1 MDYTPVVVEF
11 DTPPISPGD
20 GSRNKLRLPHF
31 STSGT
36 KIMIAIVSTV
46 MIVSMITFAVFTV
59 QSNNA
64 EFSKKHGL
72 DINTPQLTG
81 TEKSSASLPGG
92 GVAVG
97 IGGTTGKNAPVIT
110 LTAEPASV
118 VKGEK
123 STLKWSVTNNPSSCT
138 ASDDWGGEKALA
150 GGQEATAAL
159 TNVQNYLFTL
169 TCKTAEGTGFKTV
182 AVSVSA
188 PNTTLPGSNSSA
200 PSGVPAV
207 NIAAKPNIMY
217 AGDSTTIVWEATNS
231 PSSCTAGGNWSG
243 TKPGSGSINTGAL
256 TAVKTYTYTLV
267 CKNASGSSQT
277 ASAQLT
283 VKPLPPNSPAVYIS
297 SDRTEPILPGTSV
310 KLSWRT
316 ENNPSSCTASGNWSG
331 AKSVTGGTQTITGL
345 TTIKEYVFTITC
357 SNETGSITD
366 STAVQVIP
374 NPPAVS
380 LTLNPASIYSGT
392 SSTISWSATNSPTSC
407 TATSSNGSWTGAK
420 SASGSAST
428 GTMAAGGYIYSL
440 SCTNAGGTGYANN
453 VALTVTTMPKPVVSI
468 SANPIS
474 VTSGGSSNLTW
485 SATNSPTSCTA
496 SGRWSGAK
504 ASSGTVSTGALTT
517 SATPYSYTLSCTNA
531 GGTGSATTSVT
542 ATSGTVVS
550 PPVVSIS
557 ASPTTTGTGGSSNL
571 TWSATNSP
579 TSCTASSSN
588 GSWTGAKSASGAQST
603 SIFTTAGTYTFTL
616 SCSNSAGSGS
626 KSVSITVI
634 AKPNVSVSVSPSTI
648 TAGGSTTVTWT
659 TGNNPTSCT
668 AGGTGWSGSKAVGGG
683 SQAVTLTT
691 AGTYTFTLS
700 CANAGGTTTSN
711 TASITVNAATYCG
724 GRSPC
729 YSAAQLNTHNTAANC
744 WGYNTSISNSGDK
757 SVYNITTF
765 NSGYHIPQRAVNLLP
780 GSAAVSAFCG
790 AKDMA
795 AYLAGANV
803 SGVGSHAHKTLT
815 MQNAYT
821 SFTPYR
827 VGYYDPAKP

>member
-11 DTPPISPGD
+11 DTPPISPGG

-46 MIVSMITFAVFTV
+46 MIASMVTFAIFTV

-72 DINTPQLTG
+72 TINTAQLTG
-81 TEKSSASLPGG
+81 TEKNSASLPGG
-92 GVAVG
+92 GIAVG
-97 IGGTTGKNAPVIT
+97 IGGTTGKNAPVVT

-118 VKGEK
+118 VRGEK
-123 STLKWSVTNNPSSCT
+123 STLKWSVSNNPSSCT

-188 PNTTLPGSNSSA
+188 PNTALPGSNSSA

-207 NIAAKPNIMY
+207 SIAAKPNIMY
-217 AGDSTTIVWEATNS
+217 AGDSSTIVWEATNS
-231 PSSCTAGGNWSG
+231 PSSCTAGGDWSG
-243 TKPGSGSINTGAL
+243 TKPGTGSVNTGNL
-256 TAVKTYTYTLV
+256 TAIKTFTYTLT
-267 CKNASGSSQT
+267 CKNASGSSQ
-277 ASAQLT
+277 AVSAQLT
-283 VKPLPPNSPAVYIS
+283 VKPLPPNSPVVYIS
-297 SDRTEPILPGTSV
+297 SNRTGSILPGTSV
-310 KLSWRT
+310 TLSWKT
-316 ENNPSSCTASGNWSG
+316 ENSPSSCTASGDWSG
-331 AKSVTGGTQTITGL
+331 AKSVNGGSQTISGL
-345 TTIKEYVFTITC
+345 ASIKEYTFAIGC
-357 SNETGSITD
+357 SNEAGSITN
-366 STAVQVIP
+366 STTVRVIP
-374 NPPAVS
+374 NPPSVS
-380 LTLNPASIYSGT
+380 LTVNPTSIYSGS

-407 TATSSNGSWTGAK
+407 SATSSNGSWTGAK
-420 SASGSAST
+420 SASGSVST
-428 GTMAAGGYIYSL
+428 GPMAAGGYTYSL

-453 VALTVTTMPKPVVSI
+453 VPLTVGTVPKPVVTI

-496 SGRWSGAK
+496 SGRWSGTK
-504 ASSGTVSTGALTT
+504 ASSGTASTGSLAT
-517 SATPYSYTLSCTNA
+517 SATPYTYTLSCTNA

-542 ATSGTVVS
+542 ATSGAAAG

-557 ASPTTTGTGGSSNL
+557 ANPSSIGTGSGSTL

-579 TSCTASSSN
+579 TSCTASGN
-588 GSWTGAKSASGAQST
+588 ASWTGAKSANGSQST
-603 SIFTTAGTYTFTL
+603 GAMTTAGTYAFTL
-616 SCSNSAGSGS
+616 SCSNNAGSGS

-634 AKPNVSVSVSPSTI
+634 AKPTVSVSVSPSTI
-648 TAGGSTTVTWT
+648 TAGSSTTVTWT
-659 TGNNPTSCT
+659 TGKSPTSCT
-668 AGGTGWSGSKAVGGG
+668 AGGTGWSGSKAVSGG
-683 SQAVTLTT
+683 SQAVTLST

-700 CANAGGTTTSN
+700 CTNAGGTTTSN
-711 TASITVNAATYCG
+711 TASVTVNAAVYCSG
-724 GRSPC
+724 QSPC
-729 YSAAQLNTHNTAANC
+729 YSTAQLNTHNTAANC
-744 WGYNTSISNSGDK
+744 WGYNTSTSNSKDK

-765 NSGYHIPQRAVNLLP
+765 NSGYHIPSRRVNLLP

-795 AYLAGANV
+795 TYLAGANV

-815 MQNAYT
+815 LQNAHS

-827 VGYYDPAKP
+827 IGYYDPAKP

>member
-11 DTPPISPGD
+11 DTPPISSGG

-188 PNTTLPGSNSSA
+188 PNMTLPGSNSSA

-231 PSSCTAGGNWSG
+231 PSVCTAGGDWSG

-392 SSTISWSATNSPTSC
+392 SSTIS
-407 TATSSNGSWTGAK
+407 
-420 SASGSAST
+420 
-428 GTMAAGGYIYSL
+428 
-440 SCTNAGGTGYANN
+440 
-453 VALTVTTMPKPVVSI
+453 
-468 SANPIS
+468 
-474 VTSGGSSNLTW
+474 
-485 SATNSPTSCTA
+485 
-496 SGRWSGAK
+496 
-504 ASSGTVSTGALTT
+504 
-517 SATPYSYTLSCTNA
+517 
-531 GGTGSATTSVT
+531 
-542 ATSGTVVS
+542 
-550 PPVVSIS
+550 
-557 ASPTTTGTGGSSNL
+557 
-571 TWSATNSP
+571 WSATNSP